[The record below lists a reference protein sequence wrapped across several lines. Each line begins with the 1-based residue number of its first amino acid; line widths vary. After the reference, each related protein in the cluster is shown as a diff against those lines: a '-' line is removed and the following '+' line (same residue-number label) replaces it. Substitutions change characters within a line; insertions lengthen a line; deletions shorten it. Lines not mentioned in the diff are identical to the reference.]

1 MEIVFFFTEYLF
13 IAIFSSSRLGGEPT
27 ELCGRKRRII
37 SGRLDWIDFDLK
49 WRACANIFPLFQ
61 SFESRWFRFIID
73 VEPVWPRDKKLFFF
87 VDRQMH
93 SCSFVLYIECDYIIG
108 KRCSKQFPKPTT
120 SFFVLCLVLPPFLFL
135 RPVCLQ
141 QLPPLPYLSRT
152 RNK

>member
-1 MEIVFFFTEYLF
+1 MEIVFFSQSICSLR
-13 IAIFSSSRLGGEPT
+13 FSP
-27 ELCGRKRRII
+27 RRDWEE
-37 SGRLDWIDFDLK
+37 SQQNCVGAKDGLYPADWIDFDLK

-120 SFFVLCLVLPPFLFL
+120 SFFVSISFFASCLFATTAATTVS
-135 RPVCLQ
+135 
-141 QLPPLPYLSRT
+141 LS
-152 RNK
+152 NQK